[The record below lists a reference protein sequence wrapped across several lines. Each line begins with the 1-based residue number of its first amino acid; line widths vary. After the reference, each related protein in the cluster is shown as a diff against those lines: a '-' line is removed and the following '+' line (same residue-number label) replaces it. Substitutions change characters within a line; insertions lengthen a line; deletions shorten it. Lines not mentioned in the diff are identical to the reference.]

1 MDHDGSGSS
10 KIAVLLTLMT
20 ALLGIQFVAGMY
32 ANSFYGSESGSILTV
47 LVQFARYP
55 VLAFH
60 ILLGAFTFIVSF
72 YAFIL
77 GITAKLRHDL
87 LILLGL
93 NSICILTAGISG
105 LLYLST
111 KSALYTFS
119 MAMLWLLAFGFIGFS
134 QTMLRSS
141 MSKAKS

>member
-1 MDHDGSGSS
+1 MNHDGSGSS
-10 KIAVLLTLMT
+10 KIAVLLAVMT
-20 ALLGIQFVAGMY
+20 VLLGVQFVAGMY
-32 ANSFYGSESGSILTV
+32 VSSFYGTESGSILTV
-47 LVQFARYP
+47 LAQSAHYP

-60 ILLGAFTFIVSF
+60 IILGAFTFIVSF

-77 GITAKLRHDL
+77 GVAAKLRQNL

-93 NSICILTAGISG
+93 NSICILAAGISG

-111 KSALYTFS
+111 NSPLYTFS

-134 QTMLRSS
+134 QTLLRSS